1 VPGIEALTMNLEAGR
16 ILLRWGS
23 GYAATVNASASDFEI
38 ERAVRDA
45 IKLPP
50 VTLIPDK
57 PTNAGVTVPSASP
70 AQPSAG
76 PAMTNPAS
84 VGHTVKALMDEHIKM
99 MGEIHAAQLEIL
111 RSNLVQQRTSVSSDR
126 RPDGARGKRGKSGSP
141 GIRGAR
147 KARHISVSGKI
158 RRRNRKSLSLTGVIT
173 RGFRQRSMRNAS
185 TIWQSGRIN
194 MTMCGKAASS
204 RWSRAPITRPAWR
217 KPKQRA
223 GLPLSRAIRSR
234 ASWRSSILAGP
245 ARGPMPCRSGL
256 LNSSARKSTCSITT
270 PPKASQGYA
279 GDASSHGER

>member
-1 VPGIEALTMNLEAGR
+1 MSVADLKVRLADVPGIEALTMNLEAGR

-57 PTNAGVTVPSASP
+57 QTNAGVTVPSASP

-111 RSNLVQQRTSVSSDR
+111 RSNLVQQRTSVSSAV
-126 RPDGARGKRGKSGSP
+126 GAIASKIAAQTDEFNSIMGQFANDL
-141 GIRGAR
+141 GA
-147 KARHISVSGKI
+147 
-158 RRRNRKSLSLTGVIT
+158 
-173 RGFRQRSMRNAS
+173 
-185 TIWQSGRIN
+185 
-194 MTMCGKAASS
+194 
-204 RWSRAPITRPAWR
+204 
-217 KPKQRA
+217 
-223 GLPLSRAIRSR
+223 
-234 ASWRSSILAGP
+234 
-245 ARGPMPCRSGL
+245 
-256 LNSSARKSTCSITT
+256 
-270 PPKASQGYA
+270 
-279 GDASSHGER
+279 